1 MGRYLNI
8 GNVGFR
14 KARNGEYVDKS
25 ALIGYVN
32 RSLNTEH
39 NMLCVTRARRFGKS
53 MAAKMLNAYY
63 DQSVDSLS
71 LFQDLTIANDA
82 TFHEHLNQYPV
93 IYLDVTSFT
102 TQLNADIHQVVFM
115 MNNALIDD
123 LQHSYPDIQFGEQK
137 SLLSCLLT
145 IIEHTHQPFI
155 MIIDEW
161 DAICRESQNTP
172 DVMRQYVDWL
182 RNMFK
187 TPDTDKVFAGVYMT
201 GILPIIQYDTQS
213 ALNNFEELTM
223 ISPGALGG
231 YFGFT
236 EEEVDRLCDAYN
248 MDVDTMR
255 LWYDGYQ
262 IGDMRN
268 MYNPYSVMTAI
279 RKQSIENYWTTTGAY
294 ESLRKYITLNFD
306 GLRDRVI
313 ELLAGNNVATNV
325 LRFSND
331 IHSIQS
337 CDDVLTTLAH
347 LGYLSY
353 DNQTKCCSIPNYEV
367 RQEFER
373 TIGDTNWT
381 HLAITIQNSEQLL
394 SDTLAG
400 KNDAVAKAIELVH
413 QDNTSILQYNDE
425 NSLACVLSIAYIA
438 ARKDYVMVRELPTG
452 KGFADIVLIPR
463 RNVQRPAMVL
473 ELKYNESA
481 ITAIN
486 QIKQKRY
493 TGCLKDY
500 VGEVLLVGVNYDK
513 KDKIYSCIIE
523 YSNESLPLI
532 NPSSTPHQPLINPSS
547 NSPAQRLLDIM
558 DNNTYSS
565 DELMRR
571 LGLKDRK
578 SFQKTYLNPALQI
591 GYIEMLYPDN
601 PKRRG
606 QRYKKR

>member
-14 KARNGEYVDKS
+14 KARNGEYIDKS

-63 DQSVDSLS
+63 DQSGDSLP
-71 LFQDLTIANDA
+71 LFKDLTIANDA
-82 TFHEHLNQYPV
+82 TFHEHLNKYPV

-102 TQLNADIHQVVFM
+102 TQLDVDIHQVVFTI
-115 MNNALIDD
+115 NHALIDD
-123 LQHSYPDIQFGEQK
+123 LQRCYPDIQLGEQK
-137 SLLSCLLT
+137 SLLFCLLT
-145 IIEHTHQPFI
+145 IVEHTHQPFI

-172 DVMRQYVDWL
+172 DVMKQYVDWL

-236 EEEVDRLCDAYN
+236 EEEINRLCATYN
-248 MDVDTMR
+248 MDADTMR

-294 ESLRKYITLNFD
+294 ESLRKYITLNFG
-306 GLRDRVI
+306 GLRDSVV
-313 ELLAGNNVATNV
+313 ELLAGNSVPVNV

-353 DNQTKCCSIPNYEV
+353 DNQTKCCRIPNYEV

-400 KNDAVAKAIELVH
+400 KADAVAQAIELVH
-413 QDNTSILQYNDE
+413 QDNTSILQYNNE

-452 KGFADIVLIPR
+452 KGFADIVLMPR
-463 RNVQRPAMVL
+463 RNVKSPAVVL
-473 ELKYNESA
+473 ELKYNKSA
-481 ITAIN
+481 ITAID

-500 VGEVLLVGVNYDK
+500 VGEVLLVGVNYNK
-513 KDKIYSCIIE
+513 KDKIYSCTIE
-523 YSNESLPLI
+523 YSNESQPLI

-547 NSPAQRLLDIM
+547 NSAVQRLLDMM

-565 DELMRR
+565 DDLMRL

-578 SFQKTYLNPALQI
+578 SFQKTYLSPALQT
-591 GYIEMLYPDN
+591 GYIEMMYPDN